1 VLQGAITGSHRVACS
16 ALESHGHCMLL
27 LAWLRLLTAAGQ
39 RDRPA
44 TDPAA
49 RSPSPPAR
57 PLPSHSAPSTR
68 RRLVSPA
75 RSPLAGERS
84 PPACATFRLTPPL
97 ATTRLPPLLHAAPE
111 PRPCAPPQPSSAC
124 APPLLPLALRA
135 PPIQGDLALAARA
148 LHALAARARG
158 T

>member
-1 VLQGAITGSHRVACS
+1 
-16 ALESHGHCMLL
+16 MLL

-49 RSPSPPAR
+49 RSPSQPAR

-75 RSPLAGERS
+75 RFPLAGERNA
-84 PPACATFRLTPPL
+84 PACAAFRLTPPL
-97 ATTRLPPLLHAAPE
+97 AATRLPPLLHAAPE

-124 APPLLPLALRA
+124 APPLPSPACAPQLPLALHA
-135 PPIQGDLALAARA
+135 PPIQGDLALAARGA
-148 LHALAARARG
+148 LRLSRLVLANEEAG
-158 T
+158 